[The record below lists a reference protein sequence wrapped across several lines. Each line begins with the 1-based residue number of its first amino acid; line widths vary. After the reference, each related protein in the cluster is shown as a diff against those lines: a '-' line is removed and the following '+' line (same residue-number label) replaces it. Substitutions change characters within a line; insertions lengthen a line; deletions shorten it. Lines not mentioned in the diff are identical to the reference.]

1 MYSPREMRVSKHLKP
16 LSSPL
21 TGMGVRGAFSPAALA
36 PVLGFS
42 KPYPSCCLFSSPGK
56 WRLAGG
62 CHPVLSDVPDRG
74 TRERSFGHFQLIL
87 PLRANRGGGS

>member
-21 TGMGVRGAFSPAALA
+21 TGVGVRGAFSPAALA

-42 KPYPSCCLFSSPGK
+42 KPYPSCLSLFFPRQMAAGRRLSP
-56 WRLAGG
+56 R
-62 CHPVLSDVPDRG
+62 P
-74 TRERSFGHFQLIL
+74 Q
-87 PLRANRGGGS
+87 